1 MWDDT
6 FTSFNASSMEVD
18 PNTGHL
24 IWASYEYIWTY
35 GGAYRFLFSYIFEI
49 YPENDYYVEKHN
61 DVNYELTGLL
71 IPDKNQGPN
80 GAWADPAEKA
90 DSIMLSKNFHR
101 HVEGQQYQSGCRGAA
116 PGRP

>member
-35 GGAYRFLFSYIFEI
+35 GGAYR
-49 YPENDYYVEKHN
+49 
-61 DVNYELTGLL
+61 LTLRL
-71 IPDKNQGPN
+71 YLRNLP
-80 GAWADPAEKA
+80 
-90 DSIMLSKNFHR
+90 
-101 HVEGQQYQSGCRGAA
+101 
-116 PGRP
+116 